1 MNMKNKMALLVAGF
15 IMAATSLSAQSLAD
29 GIKNIYYE
37 KYNTAKDVLQ
47 QVYNANPKDPAAIYW
62 LGQAHLQLDDVAGA
76 KALYQKALNEGVND
90 AWLWIG
96 MGHVEML
103 EKGDINAAKQ
113 KFEQAI
119 TATKGK
125 KAENPDI
132 LNAIGRA
139 NADGGS
145 AVGDPVY
152 GVEKLKRAAEI
163 DKKNPEIYI
172 NMGICYL
179 KMGAERGG
187 DAVSAF
193 TEALNRDP
201 KNAKAKF
208 RIAKVYISQE
218 NEPIYLPALEETVGM
233 DAAYAPAYLALY
245 EHYAKKNFDKAK
257 ENIELFLV
265 HSEKNP
271 KNDLYYADYLF
282 QAGKY
287 QESIDKTKSI
297 ESTTS
302 GEKLP
307 GIYLLYAYNYDRLK
321 DSIQSKAF
329 MEKFL
334 ITEKPEKVSPV
345 VYDFAAQVL
354 TKFPGNEL
362 KAADYYQKAMDADT
376 TIAGKSNYINKII
389 SMMQKAKMYP
399 EQLKWMYKLASTKPE
414 LGKVDLNNFANTAF
428 SNSRADIADSLA
440 NVIMAKYPNDEFG
453 YFIKVRASKLL
464 DTDSTKGLA
473 FTPIEQYVT
482 FLQKDV
488 TKNASRIKTQYYY
501 MASVYADKLKDYAKA
516 IEVLDKILV
525 VDPADQFANQAKPV
539 LQKALDKIQ
548 KQPAT
553 AQPKPTGKG

>member
-15 IMAATSLSAQSLAD
+15 LMAATTLSAQSLAD

-62 LGQAHLQLDDVAGA
+62 LGQAHLQLDDLTGA

-90 AWLWIG
+90 AWIWIG

-119 TATKGK
+119 TATRGK
-125 KAENPDI
+125 KAENPDV

-145 AVGDPVY
+145 AIGDPVY
-152 GVEKLKRAAEI
+152 GIEKLKRAAEI
-163 DKKNPEIYI
+163 DKKNPEIYL

-179 KMGAERGG
+179 KMGPERGG

-193 TEALNRDP
+193 TEALNRDS
-201 KNAKAKF
+201 KYAKAKF
-208 RIAKVYISQE
+208 RIAKIYISQE
-218 NEPIYLPALEETVGM
+218 NEPVYIPALEEAVGM
-233 DAAYAPAYLALY
+233 DPNFAPTYLALY
-245 EHYAKKNFDKAK
+245 EHYAKKNFEKAK
-257 ENIELFLV
+257 ENIELFIKN
-265 HSEKNP
+265 SEANP
-271 KNDLYYADYLF
+271 KNDLYFADYLF

-287 QESIDKTKSI
+287 PESIEKTKSI
-297 ESTTS
+297 EAMISAD
-302 GEKLP
+302 KLP

-321 DSIQSKAF
+321 DSIQSKAN

-334 ITEKPEKVSPV
+334 SVEKPEKVTPV

-376 TIAGKSNYINKII
+376 TVVGKSNYINKII
-389 SMMQKAKMYP
+389 AMMQKAKLYP
-399 EQLKWMYKLASTKPE
+399 EQLKWMYKLAATKPE

-428 SNSRADIADSLA
+428 ANNRADIADSLA
-440 NVIMAKYPNDEFG
+440 NVILVKFPADEFG
-453 YFIKVRASKLL
+453 YFIKVRATKLL

-473 FTPIEQYVT
+473 FQPIEQYVT
-482 FLQKDV
+482 FLQKDAA
-488 TKNASRIKTQYYY
+488 KNANRIKSQYYY

-516 IEVLDKILV
+516 IEVLDKILT
-525 VDPADQFANQAKPV
+525 VDPADQFATQAKPV
-539 LQKALDKIQ
+539 LQKALDKTQ
-548 KQPAT
+548 KT
-553 AQPKPTGKG
+553 TGKG